1 VKPPFVFGGDFG
13 GSMQLQQF
21 SRVMTFVWAIFLVSF
36 SSTVSVLAQQAVN
49 SATVSGR
56 VEDQSGAII
65 VSASV
70 TITNLDRNQ
79 STTATSGDDG
89 RFRFLYLPVGSY
101 ELRVER
107 PGFALA
113 TAKVTL
119 SVGQALEI
127 PVRLSI
133 AGATAEV
140 NVQAD
145 LPSIELVRTQLT
157 ETIVPKEIDMLPL
170 NGRNYLDLALL
181 VPSVSKTNT
190 GNNERFA
197 ETSAVPGTG
206 ISVAGQRNLANGF
219 IVDGLSANDDAADL
233 AGTFLSQEVIREF
246 QVVTSGGIAEF
257 GRASSG
263 VVNIVTQSGTNDWRG
278 KLYGFLRNQRL
289 DATNIFA
296 AVDPVTG
303 KRSKSPLTQAQYGA
317 SAGGPLQRDRMFLF
331 SNFEREDL
339 NRSGFIT
346 ISPEN
351 VAAINAVLDRAGYA
365 PPRLATGE
373 YSTGDNR
380 QNFFSKA
387 DFKITNRNQMSAR
400 YSLYDI
406 SSPNARNVGGLSA
419 VSRGT
424 IVADRDQTIALN
436 DMFTLSANSVS
447 ETRFQFTRSRFKAP
461 GNDLV
466 VPAISI
472 SGVANFGASTSSP
485 TSRDI
490 DLFEAANNYST
501 QKGSHFWKGGG
512 DLLYNRVNIIFPG
525 SLYSTYTF
533 TSLAN
538 FLTGAYT
545 TFGQAFGKVD
555 WFQTNPNLGW
565 FIQDE
570 WRPRGDLTINAGLR
584 YDVQW
589 LADGIRANTH
599 NFAPRLGL
607 AFAPGNHK
615 TVLRVGFG
623 QYYDRIPL
631 RAVANA
637 LRGAGVDYKSVSLQR
652 TQIGAPAFPNKLVSF
667 PSGTLF
673 NLATIDPSIKN
684 AYGLQANMQ
693 IERELAPG
701 TSVSLGYM
709 HIRGIHI
716 IMQRNL
722 NVPTMT
728 AAQEP
733 VNLGR
738 PNPNFGNIT
747 QYSGQGDSYYNG
759 MTLSIQQRAAS
770 WATARFSYTL
780 SKAIDNAGNAFFS
793 SPQNNFNIRDDRAL
807 SDNDQ
812 RHRVTMSG
820 QLAVPRSKTGG
831 IWSSA
836 FRGFALSP
844 IFAYSSPYPFNI
856 VTGGQTI
863 QTTAARL
870 SNVGRNTGVG
880 FDSISL
886 DVRLSRQFTAAEH
899 FQAEFI
905 AESFNILNRTNLQF
919 PNNVFGTG
927 TIPLSTFG
935 LATNAA
941 DPRQIQFGVKVSF

>member
-1 VKPPFVFGGDFG
+1 
-13 GSMQLQQF
+13 M
-21 SRVMTFVWAIFLVSF
+21 
-36 SSTVSVLAQQAVN
+36 
-49 SATVSGR
+49 
-56 VEDQSGAII
+56 EDQSGAII

-79 STTATSGDDG
+79 STTTTSGEDG

-101 ELRVER
+101 ELRVDR
-107 PGFALA
+107 PGFAVA
-113 TAKVTL
+113 TAKLTL

-133 AGATAEV
+133 AGASAEI
-140 NVQAD
+140 NVQVE
-145 LPSIELVRTQLT
+145 LPSIELARTQLT
-157 ETIVPKEIDMLPL
+157 ETIVPKEIDTLPL

-263 VVNIVTQSGTNDWRG
+263 VVNVVTQSGTNDWRG

-303 KRSKSPLTQAQYGA
+303 KRIRSPFTQAQYGA
-317 SAGGPLQRDRMFLF
+317 SAGGPLKRDRMFLF

-346 ISPEN
+346 ISPAN
-351 VAAINAVLDRAGYA
+351 VTAINALLDRTGYA
-365 PPRLATGE
+365 PPHLATGE

-380 QNFFSKA
+380 TDFFAKA
-387 DFKITNRNQMSAR
+387 DFKLSERNQIAAR
-400 YSLYDI
+400 YNLYDI

-424 IVADRDQTIALN
+424 IVTDRDQTIALN

-466 VPAISI
+466 GPAVSI

-485 TSRDI
+485 TGRDI
-490 DLFEAANNYST
+490 DLFEGASNYST
-501 QKGSHFWKGGG
+501 LKGPHFWKGGG
-512 DLLYNRVNIIFPG
+512 DFLYNRVNIIFPG
-525 SLYSTYTF
+525 SLYGTYSF
-533 TSLAN
+533 PSLAT

-570 WRPRGDLTINAGLR
+570 WRPRADLTINAGLR

-589 LADGIRANTH
+589 LADGIRANNH

-637 LRGAGVDYKSVSLQR
+637 LRGAGIDYKSVSLQR
-652 TQIGAPAFPNKLVSF
+652 TQIGAPAFPNKLASF
-667 PSGTLF
+667 PAGTLF
-673 NLATIDPSIKN
+673 NLATIDPNIKN
-684 AYGLQANMQ
+684 AYGLQANVQ
-693 IERELAPG
+693 LECELAPG
-701 TSVSLGYM
+701 TSVSLGYLY
-709 HIRGIHI
+709 IRGIHI

-728 AAQEP
+728 AAQDP

-759 MTLSIQQRAAS
+759 MTLSIQKRAAS
-770 WATARFSYTL
+770 WATARFSYAL

-793 SPQNNFNIRDDRAL
+793 SPQNNFDLRDDRAL

-812 RHRVTMSG
+812 RHRVTISG
-820 QLAVPRSKTGG
+820 QLAVPRLKTDG
-831 IWSSA
+831 IWSRVVS
-836 FRGFALSP
+836 GFELSP
-844 IFAYSSPYPFNI
+844 IFSYSSPYPFNV

-863 QTTAARL
+863 QTTAARPA
-870 SNVGRNTGVG
+870 NVGRNTGVG
-880 FDSISL
+880 FNSVSL
-886 DVRLSRQFTAAEH
+886 DVRVSRKFTAGER
-899 FQAEFI
+899 FQTEFI
-905 AESFNILNRTNLQF
+905 AESFNILNRTKLQF
-919 PNNVFGTG
+919 PNNVFGSG
-927 TIPLSTFG
+927 TTPLPHVSPCHERG
-935 LATNAA
+935 Y
-941 DPRQIQFGVKVSF
+941 PRQIQFGLKVSF